1 MEAGRR
7 LERDLEPAARLDELG
22 ERRHAR
28 QDRAAAANLRP
39 QAELAELEDPERDV
53 VAKRQLAVDLRRG
66 VEEHL
71 GVEPGRLDGLD
82 PRVGR
87 RKPPVSSTTE
97 SRSGSSPSSGE
108 LRRRADEAIHDPARV
123 ARPHAAVL
131 GQPFVER
138 QLLGRKG
145 RRVVDQPTEEGA
157 PRICQRLGQPAV
169 M

>member
-1 MEAGRR
+1 METCCR
-7 LERDLEPAARLDELG
+7 LERDFEPAARLDELG
-22 ERRHAR
+22 KPRHAR

-39 QAELAELEDPERDV
+39 EPELTELEDPERDV
-53 VAKRQLAVDLRRG
+53 ITERQLAVDLRRS

-71 GVEPGRLDGLD
+71 GVEPCRLDGLD

-87 RKPPVSSTTE
+87 GQNARVEHDREPQRLVV
-97 SRSGSSPSSGE
+97 E
-108 LRRRADEAIHDPARV
+108 LRKLRRGTHEPVHDPARI
-123 ARPHAAVL
+123 ARTHAPVL
-131 GQPFVER
+131 GQALVER

-145 RRVVDQPTEEGA
+145 RRMVDQPTEESP

>member
-1 MEAGRR
+1 MNGTSS
-7 LERDLEPAARLDELG
+7 
-22 ERRHAR
+22 RRHACTNSASAGTLGR
-28 QDRAAAANLRP
+28 TRAAAANLRP

-82 PRVGR
+82 PRVGG
-87 RKPPVSSTTE
+87 RKPPGVEHDREPQRLVTE
-97 SRSGSSPSSGE
+97 LGE
-108 LRRRADEAIHDPARV
+108 LRGRADEAIHDPARL
-123 ARPHAAVL
+123 ARAHAAVL
-131 GQPFVER
+131 GEPFVER

-145 RRVVDQPTEEGA
+145 RRVVDQPAEEGA